1 MRQEVITAIEKNRIM
16 AIVRGISGSDL
27 LDTAKALYEG
37 GIRLMEI
44 AFSLSGSVDFSATAE
59 DIHRLTD
66 AVQGKI
72 LIGAGTVMHPEQV
85 CLAYEAGARFILSPN
100 TDARVIGKTRELQMV
115 SIPGALTPTEMASAH
130 EAGAD
135 FVKLFPAASLG
146 AGYIRAIRAPM
157 DHIRLVA
164 VGGIDDC
171 NAAEYLRAG
180 ACAVGVGGHLVDKA
194 LVGQRNFAALT
205 ERAERYLQAI
215 GRM

>member
-1 MRQEVITAIEKNRIM
+1 M
-16 AIVRGISGSDL
+16 
-27 LDTAKALYEG
+27 
-37 GIRLMEI
+37 
-44 AFSLSGSVDFSATAE
+44 
-59 DIHRLTD
+59 HRLAD
-66 AVQGKI
+66 IMRGKM
-72 LIGAGTVMHPEQV
+72 LIGAGTVVHPEQV

-146 AGYIRAIRAPM
+146 AGYIRAIRVPM

-164 VGGIDDC
+164 VGGIDGR

-194 LVGQRNFAALT
+194 LVDQRNFAALT
-205 ERAERYLQAI
+205 ERAGRYLQAAFFRVLLLAQHKPGSRAPYASACGALFFRQGAGDAGGERLRRPRACTAGADVI
-215 GRM
+215 Q